1 MAGPRDYTDKT
12 LKRLFGLSR
21 NRCAFPDCEKEM
33 SDEHSAKHSNICHIE
48 AANEGGERWNPNM
61 KDVQRADYENLIL
74 LCPPHHDMTNNVE
87 IYNVAALRS
96 MKKDH
101 EREMLQRVS
110 GARPLAKKPTLL
122 ANVVNKISAIDLEQM
137 VGSPVSNSFSVEDKI
152 EYNQVIENKG
162 IIQEYSGYQ
171 GKLNT
176 LYIEFERDGNGR
188 KDSLLRNVK
197 HIYIEAKGKLLKVD
211 DSLDNIQQHADQLF
225 NYVKRRLH
233 ELIDD
238 SKNNDDTLPYED
250 VEFAVTIVMVDA
262 FMRCKILEEPK

>member
-21 NRCAFPDCEKEM
+21 NKCAFPSCEKEM

-48 AANEGGERWNPNM
+48 AANAGGERWNPNM
-61 KDVQRADYENLIL
+61 TDVQRADYDNLVL
-74 LCPPHHDMTNNVE
+74 LCPPCHDITNNVQK
-87 IYNVAALRS
+87 YTVTVLKH

-101 EREMLQRVS
+101 EQEMAQRVS
-110 GARPLAKKPTLL
+110 GARPLTKRPTLL
-122 ANVVNKISAIDLEQM
+122 ANVINKISAIDLEQLIEN
-137 VGSPVSNSFSVEDKI
+137 PVINSFSVEDKI
-152 EYNQVIENKG
+152 KYNQVFENKG

-197 HIYIEAKGKLLKVD
+197 QIYIEAKGKLLKAD
-211 DSLDNIQQHADQLF
+211 DSLANIQQHADELF

-262 FMRCKILEEPK
+262 FMRCKMLEEPK